1 MTHALRRRLLATAI
15 LLSLLIVATAIA
27 PPCLAQDLTPER
39 LATQGKY
46 VEAIRSLDQRW
57 RAAGR
62 LSPGELRLYV
72 DAYYQHGKQ
81 LAEKGDSD
89 NARACFLRVIS
100 LDPRHA
106 DSHFQL
112 GIIEKRAKNYRKALQ
127 HLRTAIS
134 LRSQHSPE
142 ANTAIIEV
150 AKESLTAAA
159 KAIAEGRVQTAR
171 SYLTFVKSNFAGQ
184 EKNKALELTTYG
196 LIPLERAAA
205 EYGKAT
211 RLLTARGKP
220 QAVRILRGIP
230 KSYPG
235 TFFAQRANRLLQQLG
250 EKIIAVR
257 TSTGLELPPSW
268 RRRQTAHFDVYYEK
282 EIFFNRVVPRAEK
295 VLPQI
300 FASFGYAKPNW
311 KKKCKIYLFSN
322 LTDWRKFLEAN
333 KESLREW
340 YNAFGIPQA
349 MEVYLYQEKNTS
361 YMVEHTV
368 PHELTH
374 IVHFSIVGDFRHT
387 PMWFIEG
394 LAILHE
400 EGERKQL
407 RRTLRSLRRTGNYI
421 PLKELLSL
429 RGYPA
434 QTEKVGMFYLE
445 SAALTDL
452 LLRNFGPKKVREMA
466 LAYRQPVP
474 LAAVLRNVLG
484 ITIADLEK
492 LWKRYVE

>member
-1 MTHALRRRLLATAI
+1 MTHPLRRSLLATAI
-15 LLSLLIVATAIA
+15 LLSLLIVATVTA
-27 PPCLAQDLTPER
+27 PPCLSQDLTPER
-39 LATQGKY
+39 LLREGKY

-57 RAAGR
+57 RAAGK
-62 LSPGELRLYV
+62 LSPGQLRLYL

-81 LAEKGDSD
+81 LAKKGDSD
-89 NARACFLRVIS
+89 NARACFLRIIS

-106 DSHFQL
+106 DSHFHF
-112 GIIEKRAKNYRKALQ
+112 GIIEKRAKNYQKALQ
-127 HLRTAIS
+127 YLRSAIS

-142 ANTAIIEV
+142 ANTAIIEI
-150 AKESLTAAA
+150 ANESLTAAA
-159 KAIAEGRVQTAR
+159 KAIAGGQVQTAR
-171 SYLTFVKSNFAGQ
+171 SYLTFVTSNFAGE

-205 EYGKAT
+205 EYTKAT

-220 QAVRILRGIP
+220 QAVTILRGIP
-230 KSYPG
+230 KDYSG
-235 TFFAQRANRLLQQLG
+235 TFFAQRANQLLQQLG

-268 RRRQTAHFDVYYEK
+268 RRRQTVHFDVYYEK
-282 EIFFNRVVPRAEK
+282 EIFFNRIVPQAEK
-295 VLPQI
+295 VLPQV

-311 KKKCKIYLFSN
+311 KKKCKIYLFSS
-322 LTDWRKFLEAN
+322 LKDWRKFLEAN
-333 KESLREW
+333 KESLRGW
-340 YNAFGIPQA
+340 YNAFGIPHA
-349 MEVYLYQEKNTS
+349 MEVYLYQEKDTS
-361 YMVEHTV
+361 YMVKQTV

-374 IVHFSIVGDFRHT
+374 IVHFGIVGDFRYT

-400 EGERKQL
+400 EGERKEL
-407 RRTLRSLRRTGNYI
+407 RRNVRSLRRTGNYI
-421 PLKELLSL
+421 SLKELVSL

-434 QTEKVGMFYLE
+434 ETEKVGMFYLE

-466 LAYRQPVP
+466 IAYRQPVP
-474 LAAVLRNVLG
+474 LAAVLKNVLG
-484 ITIADLEK
+484 ITMDDLEK